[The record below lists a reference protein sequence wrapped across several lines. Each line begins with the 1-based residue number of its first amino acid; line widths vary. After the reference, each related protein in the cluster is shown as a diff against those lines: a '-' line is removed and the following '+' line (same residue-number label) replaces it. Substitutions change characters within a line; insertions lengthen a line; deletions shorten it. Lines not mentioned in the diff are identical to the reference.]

1 MINGQNSKLK
11 FILSLIIL
19 CFFLFLQ
26 ILNVPNHILAERPSG
41 YLINLISKDMA
52 PIHQVFSNLRSLFS
66 LLEIILVFSLL
77 WNFVGWQTFGS
88 VIFSIPLIFCQ
99 TTLGNVFTSLR
110 DKAARMT
117 DKRLRL
123 IHDVISGIRVLKMNA
138 WEWCFHDLVSEVRR
152 YEFPFKN

>member
-1 MINGQNSKLK
+1 MK

-26 ILNVPNHILAERPSG
+26 ILNAHHHILAERTSG

-52 PIHQVFSNLRSLFS
+52 PIHHVFSNLRSLFS

>member
-26 ILNVPNHILAERPSG
+26 ILNARHHILAERTSG

-52 PIHQVFSNLRSLFS
+52 PIHHVFSNLRSLFS

-77 WNFVGWQTFGS
+77 WNFVGWQTFG
-88 VIFSIPLIFCQ
+88 
-99 TTLGNVFTSLR
+99 
-110 DKAARMT
+110 
-117 DKRLRL
+117 RL
-123 IHDVISGIRVLKMNA
+123 IWTSHLLSNDFGKRFHKSSGQGRQDDGQETA
-138 WEWCFHDLVSEVRR
+138 SDTWRHFR
-152 YEFPFKN
+152 YTCAKNECLGMMLSWFGFRG

>member
-26 ILNVPNHILAERPSG
+26 ILNARHHILAERTSG
-41 YLINLISKDMA
+41 YLINLISKDKA
-52 PIHQVFSNLRSLFS
+52 PIHHVFSNLRSLFS

-77 WNFVGWQTFGS
+77 WNFVDWQTFGR

-110 DKAARMT
+110 DKAARMRET
-117 DKRLRL
+117 ASDTWR
-123 IHDVISGIRVLKMNA
+123 H
-138 WEWCFHDLVSEVRR
+138 FR
-152 YEFPFKN
+152 YTCAKNECLGMMLSWFGFRG